1 MVTLF
6 SALFFRKKRDNT
18 IDTGQRNLIHKKL
31 LSLKNYRHEDQFLK
45 KMRFIVFDT
54 ETTGFHPY
62 SGDELLSIGA
72 VAIENGKIQDDH
84 IFHSYINPNRTIPG
98 HISELTG
105 IENHHVESAP
115 SFLSVFSNF
124 LDFKSHSPLIAH
136 CAAFDFNF
144 INVKLK
150 SHKIMKIPNKS
161 LDTMKLASHLLN
173 GGDGFTLDD
182 LLHQY
187 GIPTTKR
194 HHALEDARM
203 TAKLFIHQMEQLENE
218 GVRTLFELEKF
229 IKYKNDLYQLN
240 QASFNSSF

>member
-1 MVTLF
+1 MLLF
-6 SALFFRKKRDNT
+6 TALFFRKNRKNN
-18 IDTGQRNLIHKKL
+18 IDIGQRDTIRKKL
-31 LSLKNYRHEDQFLK
+31 LSLKNHRHEDQYLK

-72 VAIENGKIQDDH
+72 VAIENGKIMDEH
-84 IFHSYINPNRTIPG
+84 IFHSHINPNRTIPG

-115 SFLSVFSNF
+115 SFLSVFSDF
-124 LDFKSHSPLIAH
+124 LDFKAHSPLIAH

-150 SHKIMKIPNKS
+150 SHKIMKMPSNA
-161 LDTMKLASHLLN
+161 LDTMKLATHLLGN
-173 GGDGFTLDD
+173 EEGFTLDN

-203 TAKLFIHQMEQLENE
+203 TAQLFIHQMEHLENE
-218 GVRTLFELEKF
+218 GVKTLYELEKF
-229 IKYKNDLYQLN
+229 IQYKNNLYQLN
-240 QASFNSSF
+240 QASINISL